1 MTIVKHKKAY
11 FNYEILDTWEAWL
24 LLSGHETKSIRWWQV
39 NLKWTYVVNVWWE
52 LFIKGMHVTPWK
64 SLSNLWAVEP
74 DRERKLLLHR
84 KTITYLSSK
93 MKEKWLSVVPLE
105 LYFKWSLIK
114 LRVWLARWK
123 KQYQKKQI
131 LRERSIDK
139 EAKIMLKKN
148 Y

>member
-11 FNYEILDTWEAWL
+11 FNYEILDTWEAGIFL
-24 LLSGHETKSIRWWQV
+24 NGHETKSIRAWQV
-39 NLKWTYVVNVWWE
+39 NLKWTYVINVWWE
-52 LFIKGMHVTPWK
+52 LFIKWMHITPWK
-64 SLSNLWAVEP
+64 SLSNKTTIET

-84 KTITYLSSK
+84 KTIVYLSSK
-93 MKEKWLSVVPLE
+93 MKEKWLSVIPLD

-114 LRVWLARWK
+114 LKVWLARWK

-139 EAKIMLKKN
+139 EAKMMLKKN

>member
-11 FNYEILDTWEAWL
+11 FNYEILDSWEAGVL
-24 LLSGHETKSIRWWQV
+24 LNGHETKSIRWWQV
-39 NLKWTYVVNVWWE
+39 NLKWSYVINVWWE
-52 LFIKGMHVTPWK
+52 LFIKWMHITPWK
-64 SLSNLWAVEP
+64 SLSNKTTIET

-84 KTITYLSSK
+84 KTIATLSSK
-93 MKEKWLSVVPLE
+93 MKEKGLSVVPLE

-123 KQYQKKQI
+123 KQFQKKQI
-131 LRERSIDK
+131 LKERSIDK
-139 EAKIMLKKN
+139 EAKMMLKKN

>member
-11 FNYEILDTWEAWL
+11 FNYEIIDSWEAWMK
-24 LLSGHETKSIRWWQV
+24 LSGHEVKSIRAWQV
-39 NLKWTYVVNVWWE
+39 NLKWTYVVSVWNE
-52 LFIKGMHVTPWK
+52 LFIKWMHITPWK
-64 SLSNLWAVEP
+64 SLSNRTAIES
-74 DRERKLLLHR
+74 DRERKIFLQR
-84 KTITYLSSK
+84 KTITYLSTK

-114 LRVWLARWK
+114 LRVWLAKWK

-131 LRERSIDK
+131 LKEKSIDK
-139 EAKIMLKKN
+139 QAQMMLKKN

>member
-1 MTIVKHKKAY
+1 MTIVKNKKAY
-11 FNYEILDTWEAWL
+11 FNYEIIDTWEAGIL
-24 LLSGHETKSIRWWQV
+24 LNGHETKSIRGGQV
-39 NLKWTYVVNVWWE
+39 NLKWTYVIQVWNQ
-52 LFIKGMHVTPWK
+52 LFIKWMHITPWK
-64 SLSNLWAVEP
+64 SLSNKVSIET

-84 KTITYLSSK
+84 KTIDYLSSK

-114 LRVWLARWK
+114 LKVWLARWK

-139 EAKIMLKKN
+139 EAKMMLKKN